1 MGKKEHTDWREAR
14 RFRAVELSEQGWSGV
29 AIAEALGVTEGAVS
43 QWLTR
48 AREGGGKAALRAR
61 KASGRPPALT
71 CAQKEQLPALLQ
83 NGAEHFGFRGE
94 VWTRARVGEVIRR
107 CFGVRYHDSHVGRL
121 LKTLGW
127 TRQKPIRRASERNEA
142 EIERWVAEEWPRIKK
157 KPPPSSAP

>member
-1 MGKKEHTDWREAR
+1 MGKRHYTDWREAR
-14 RFRAVELSEQGWSGV
+14 RFRAVELKEQGWSGV

-43 QWLTR
+43 QWLSR
-48 AREGGGKAALRAR
+48 AREGGGKEALRAR
-61 KASGRPPALT
+61 KAPGRPPALT
-71 CAQKEQLPALLQ
+71 SAQKEQLPVLLQ

-142 EIERWVAEEWPRIKK
+142 EIERWVKEEWPRIKK
-157 KPPPSSAP
+157 KPPPSDAL